1 MTASNAALLA
11 RIAELE
17 AQVAKTP
24 AKKAL
29 SLKVSQKGAVS
40 LYGMGRFPVTLYKS
54 QWEQL
59 LNESENIR
67 TFLNEKDA
75 LLAKKEG

>member
-1 MTASNAALLA
+1 MSNSNAALLA

-17 AQVAKTP
+17 AEVSKAKV
-24 AKKAL
+24 KKAL

-40 LYGMGRFPVTLYKS
+40 LYGMGRFPVTLYAS

-59 LNESENIR
+59 LGEAEKIKE
-67 TFLNEKDA
+67 FLEVNKSS
-75 LLAKKEG
+75 LKSKE

>member
-1 MTASNAALLA
+1 MSNSNAALLA

-17 AQVAKTP
+17 AQVAKGP

-40 LYGMGRFPVTLYKS
+40 LYGMGRFPVTLYAG

-59 LNESENIR
+59 LGEAEKIKEFLEKNKES
-67 TFLNEKDA
+67 
-75 LLAKKEG
+75 LATKG